1 MKKLL
6 LSMLVLMTAAT
17 ASAIMGG
24 GGRAQPCTERQELL
38 GTAET
43 GGLPEGAERPAGRDT
58 GHDAQGQLR
67 HLQL

>member
-1 MKKLL
+1 MDNMDEVTYPVRIEPVSYTHL
-6 LSMLVLMTAAT
+6 
-17 ASAIMGG
+17 
-24 GGRAQPCTERQELL
+24 TERQELL

-43 GGLPEGAERPAGRDT
+43 GGLTEGAERPAGRDT